1 MERKIY
7 TNKYSKIAGNEIAKE
22 FLEECEFENVEE
34 IKQQS
39 GLNGEYA
46 LKFNAY
52 YDFTGKDYEI
62 SLSDFEV
69 KTVELKSGKAVVF
82 PGLRDLWRKK
92 LEQEFEQYTFEKQ
105 IYINQKQNEIKNDFL
120 KTNPT
125 KKEKRVFE
133 RNVDG
138 MNL

>member
-7 TNKYSKIAGNEIAKE
+7 TNKYSKIAGNEIAKA

-34 IKQQS
+34 IKQQPS
-39 GLNGEYA
+39 LNGEYA

-105 IYINQKQNEIKNDFL
+105 IYINQKQNEIKNHFL

>member
-7 TNKYSKIAGNEIAKE
+7 TNKYTKIAGAQAAKD
-22 FLEECEFENVEE
+22 FLEECEFENVQEV
-34 IKQQS
+34 KQTGS
-39 GLNGEYA
+39 NGEYA

-52 YDFTGKDYEI
+52 YYLTGKDYEI

-69 KTVELKSGKAVVF
+69 NTIDAKSGKVVVF
-82 PGLRDLWRKK
+82 QGLRDLWRRK
-92 LEQEFEQYTFEKQ
+92 LENEFDQYAFEKQ
-105 IYINQKQNEIKNDFL
+105 IYLNQKQNQIKNDFL

-125 KKEKRVFE
+125 KKQIRFFD

>member
-7 TNKYSKIAGNEIAKE
+7 TNKYSKIAGNEIAKA

-34 IKQQS
+34 IKQQL

-105 IYINQKQNEIKNDFL
+105 IYINQKQNEIKNHFL

>member
-7 TNKYSKIAGNEIAKE
+7 TNKYTKIAGNEIAKE

-34 IKQQS
+34 VKQKT

-82 PGLRDLWRKK
+82 PGLRDLWRKR

-105 IYINQKQNEIKNDFL
+105 IYLNHKQNEIRNDFL

-125 KKEKRVFE
+125 RKEKRVFE

>member
-7 TNKYSKIAGNEIAKE
+7 TNKYSKIAGNEIAKA

-34 IKQQS
+34 IKQQHS
-39 GLNGEYA
+39 LNGEYA

-105 IYINQKQNEIKNDFL
+105 IYINQKQNEIKNHFL

>member
-1 MERKIY
+1 MKREIY
-7 TNKYSKIAGNEIAKE
+7 TNKYTKIAGKDAAKN

-34 IKQQS
+34 IKQQP

-82 PGLRDLWRKK
+82 QGLRDLWRKK

-125 KKEKRVFE
+125 RKEKRVFE

>member
-1 MERKIY
+1 M
-7 TNKYSKIAGNEIAKE
+7 
-22 FLEECEFENVEE
+22 
-34 IKQQS
+34 
-39 GLNGEYA
+39 
-46 LKFNAY
+46 
-52 YDFTGKDYEI
+52 
-62 SLSDFEV
+62 
-69 KTVELKSGKAVVF
+69 KSGKAVVF